1 MVDDD
6 ALDPW
11 INRDL
16 LDPGRLADLR
26 DRMASHPARMVL
38 VRDLLSEDAAAS
50 LAAFLR
56 DGVDYRTEHGLYSKE
71 GGVEAEEWNA
81 APDAD
86 RFFRFDKLAGIRP
99 EAALEPSTITYMQFR
114 AWVTQPAFRGFMEAI
129 TGVALGESD
138 DFGIHR
144 FRRGDFLRDHDDDNR
159 GRRIALVMYLT
170 PGWEPAFGGSL
181 AMQHPDGTVETVDA
195 AFNSMVVFDVAIGST
210 HHVQPIS
217 EDAGDLGRCT
227 FGGWFPD
234 AA

>member
-1 MVDDD
+1 MVDVD
-6 ALDPW
+6 ALEPW
-11 INRDL
+11 LDRAL

-26 DRMASHPARMVL
+26 ERMASHPARMVL
-38 VRDLLSEDAAAS
+38 IHDLLRDDVATA
-50 LAAFLR
+50 LATFLR
-56 DGVDYRTEHGLYSKE
+56 DGVEYRTEHGLYSEE
-71 GGVEAEEWNA
+71 GGVDAAAWEA

-86 RFFRFDKLAGIRP
+86 RFFRFDKLAGIKP
-99 EAALEPSTITYMQFR
+99 EAALEPSTITYMRFR
-114 AWVTQPAFRGFMEAI
+114 TWVTQPAFRGFMEAI
-129 TGVALGESD
+129 TGVSLGDSD

-159 GRRIALVMYLT
+159 GRRIALVVYLT
-170 PGWEPAFGGSL
+170 PGWEPGFGGSL

-195 AFNSMVVFDVAIGST
+195 SFNSMVVFDVAIGST

-217 EDAGDLGRCT
+217 EAAGDLGRCT